1 MTEVKRI
8 NFRTE
13 FLTSSPPGMVKSDV
27 LQVGTNSLFALEK
40 LPRGVSWYY
49 INITWISTTTEIND
63 QGIFVS
69 QQLEVQGT
77 FFKKHFSHI

>member
-27 LQVGTNSLFALEK
+27 LQVGTNSSFALEK

-63 QGIFVS
+63 QGIFC
-69 QQLEVQGT
+69 
-77 FFKKHFSHI
+77 FSAIGSTGYVF